1 MNEDI
6 GDVVRLTMK
15 SGDVRIVVTPGLEGV
30 RSTNEVL
37 QDSIDERYTKRV
49 FDYGKEY
56 AKEEWN
62 EELESIDFI
71 GS

>member
-49 FDYGKEY
+49 FDYWEEY
-56 AKEEWN
+56 AKKEWN

>member
-15 SGDVRIVVTPGLEGV
+15 GGDVRIVVTPGLEGV

-49 FDYGKEY
+49 FDYWKEY
-56 AKEEWN
+56 AKEEWD

>member
-1 MNEDI
+1 MNGDI
-6 GDVVRLTMK
+6 GDVIRLTMK
-15 SGDVRIVVTPGLEGV
+15 SGDVRIIVTPGLEGV

-49 FDYGKEY
+49 FDYWKEY

>member
-49 FDYGKEY
+49 FDYWKEY
-56 AKEEWN
+56 AKKEWN